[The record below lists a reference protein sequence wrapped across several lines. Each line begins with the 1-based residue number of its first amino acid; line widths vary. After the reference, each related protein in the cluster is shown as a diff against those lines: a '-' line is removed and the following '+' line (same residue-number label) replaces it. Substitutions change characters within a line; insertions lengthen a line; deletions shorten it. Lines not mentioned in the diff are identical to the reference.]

1 MINSN
6 EWNPGAKEF
15 FLSASYL
22 ERAELY
28 FHIRKNSKEFNGKLL
43 DIGCGNKPYLD
54 LFNCDTYTGL
64 ELNKS
69 YQEADIYYDG
79 GELPFLKN
87 EFDNIVSFQ
96 ALYQVENLD
105 LTFYEI
111 NRILKANGKILIT
124 VPFIWFDGGNIH
136 RRFSQEYIHNVFS
149 RFGFEILSI
158 DQTVNNL
165 SALCLLASKY
175 INEKISKISFKLIRV
190 ILKVFVTSFFNII
203 GTILL
208 KFTKKG
214 DDLYINNV
222 VVAKKV
228 IDVQES

>member
-28 FHIRKNSKEFNGKLL
+28 YHIRKNSKEFNGKIL
-43 DIGCGNKPYLD
+43 DIGCG
-54 LFNCDTYTGL
+54 
-64 ELNKS
+64 NKS

-79 GELPFLKN
+79 GELPFLKD

-105 LTFYEI
+105 LIFYEI
-111 NRILKANGKILIT
+111 NRVLKANGKILIT

-165 SALCLLASKY
+165 SALSLLASKY
-175 INEKISKISFKLIRV
+175 INDKISKISFKLIRV
-190 ILKVFVTSFFNII
+190 ILRIFVTSFFNII
-203 GTILL
+203 GAIFL
-208 KFTKKG
+208 KFTQKG

-228 IDVQES
+228 INVQE

>member
-28 FHIRKNSKEFNGKLL
+28 YHIRKNSKEFNGKIL
-43 DIGCGNKPYLD
+43 DIGCGNK
-54 LFNCDTYTGL
+54 
-64 ELNKS
+64 S
-69 YQEADIYYDG
+69 YQESDIYYDG
-79 GELPFLKN
+79 GELPFLKD

-105 LTFYEI
+105 LIFYEI
-111 NRILKANGKILIT
+111 NRVLKANGKILIT

-165 SALCLLASKY
+165 SALSLLASKY
-175 INEKISKISFKLIRV
+175 INDKISKISFKLIRV
-190 ILKVFVTSFFNII
+190 ILRIFVTSFFNII
-203 GTILL
+203 GAIFL
-208 KFTKKG
+208 KFTQKG

-228 IDVQES
+228 INVQE